1 MRKPNTQ
8 CKICGKPLYRKPS
21 ELGRYSCCREHRSEL
36 YKKYKNYSVKGLK
49 TGRGWNKGMSKKN
62 GDELSYGK
70 PRKQETKDKISAK
83 LKGRIITEE
92 ARKKISEA
100 HKALWDKIGRTEK
113 VIRGWKSTKWKK
125 EIYKQDDYRCKKCGS
140 NDSIF
145 AHHILSWKDYP
156 ELRFELSNGIT
167 LCFECHKKA
176 HKGKTR
182 NNPI

>member
-21 ELGRYSCCREHRSEL
+21 ELGKYSCCREHRSEL

-70 PRKQETKDKISAK
+70 LRKQETKDKISAK
-83 LKGRIITEE
+83 MKGRIITEE
-92 ARKKISEA
+92 TRKKISEA
-100 HKALWDKIGRTEK
+100 HKALWDKIGRTGK
-113 VIRGWKSTKWKK
+113 VERGWKFTKWRK
-125 EIYKQDDYRCKKCGS
+125 EIYKRDNYECKKCGA

-167 LCFECHKKA
+167 LCSVCHKKA

>member
-1 MRKPNTQ
+1 MRNPNTQ

-21 ELGRYSCCREHRSEL
+21 ELGKYSCCREHRSEL

-70 PRKQETKDKISAK
+70 PRRQETKDKISAK
-83 LKGRIITEE
+83 MKGRIITEE

-100 HKALWDKIGRTEK
+100 HKALWDKIGRVGRVE
-113 VIRGWKSTKWKK
+113 RGWKFARWKK
-125 EIYKQDDYRCKKCGS
+125 EIYKRDNYKCQKCGS
-140 NDSIF
+140 DESIC

-156 ELRFELSNGIT
+156 ELRFELLNGIT